1 MMKIKL
7 IATDLDGTF
16 LDDNKQI
23 PIDNKQVISECA
35 ARGIRIV
42 PATGRT
48 IPGIPQELKELP
60 GVRYVIAT
68 NGALVADLKENK
80 WIYTCRLSAALAV
93 SVMEAARACEDDIMF
108 DAYVDGV
115 GYTMPCFYDHID
127 RYVSSETVR
136 GLIRKTR
143 KVVPDSIEFIKEKG
157 CEVDKINLFF
167 RNKESRDRMRQRL
180 TRFADIIVTSSISEN
195 LEINARGANKGEALL
210 RLAEHLGIR
219 MEETMAFGDGENDC
233 TMLKMAGIGVA
244 MSNGAEAAKGAADH
258 ITASNNEA
266 GVAKAIGKFITVEKP
281 L

>member
-1 MMKIKL
+1 MKIKL

-23 PIDNKQVISECA
+23 PIDNKQAISECA

-93 SVMEAARACEDDIMF
+93 SVMEAAQACEDDIMF

-115 GYTMPCFYDHID
+115 GYTM
-127 RYVSSETVR
+127 
-136 GLIRKTR
+136 
-143 KVVPDSIEFIKEKG
+143 
-157 CEVDKINLFF
+157 
-167 RNKESRDRMRQRL
+167 
-180 TRFADIIVTSSISEN
+180 
-195 LEINARGANKGEALL
+195 
-210 RLAEHLGIR
+210 
-219 MEETMAFGDGENDC
+219 
-233 TMLKMAGIGVA
+233 
-244 MSNGAEAAKGAADH
+244 
-258 ITASNNEA
+258 
-266 GVAKAIGKFITVEKP
+266 
-281 L
+281 